1 MRSLHKSDLKL
12 HHLLRYSARFNVP
25 VGSAWTNFF
34 PLLASFYSVMG
45 GGGVTSECVISS
57 RSLMSVIK
65 KGPGGARGG
74 ITPRTD
80 FWAARISSLNL
91 NDLRDDFFF
100 FLYCS
105 QLLQTHGEQIAQ
117 R

>member
-1 MRSLHKSDLKL
+1 MDEFLPSLSQFLF
-12 HHLLRYSARFNVP
+12 RNGR
-25 VGSAWTNFF
+25 W
-34 PLLASFYSVMG
+34 
-45 GGGVTSECVISS
+45 GGVTSECVISS

-91 NDLRDDFFF
+91 NDLRDDFFSF
-100 FLYCS
+100 TVPNCCRH
-105 QLLQTHGEQIAQ
+105 TEN